1 MVDSTKGSLWNLM
14 DTYIY
19 IWIFIPDAPW
29 CWYIYLHDW
38 VILGANVGKYSME
51 HIGSDLLSGITSIQ
65 KK

>member
-1 MVDSTKGSLWNLM
+1 MESYGYL
-14 DTYIY
+14 Y

-51 HIGSDLLSGITSIQ
+51 HMGYDLLSGITSIQ